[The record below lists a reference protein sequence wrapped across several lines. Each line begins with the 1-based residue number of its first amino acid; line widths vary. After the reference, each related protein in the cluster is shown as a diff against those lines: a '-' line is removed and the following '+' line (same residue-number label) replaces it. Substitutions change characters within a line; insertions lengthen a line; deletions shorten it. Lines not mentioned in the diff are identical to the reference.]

1 VLRHL
6 CLNSGIGYE
15 DGEDEPDTVKAV
27 KVLATHPRFAS
38 LEQLGLQFNSMGDK
52 CAELLLA
59 SKTLSTKLVLG
70 LSDNPF
76 HEEDDTRLAERY
88 QVTDYV

>member
-1 VLRHL
+1 
-6 CLNSGIGYE
+6 
-15 DGEDEPDTVKAV
+15 VKAV

-76 HEEDDTRLAERY
+76 HEVDDTRLAERY
-88 QVTDYV
+88 QVTGYV